1 MKTVY
6 VNTSTFDVS
15 MTEKEGYLPFKTDL
29 FNNFSDKDI
38 EAQFYVPEG
47 YKYEDPESGDTYTGE
62 YVCTKSRMVTA
73 QSLAQV
79 RDAANRSVKLMD
91 IVQNEVGQ
99 ALFTMQ
105 HYTNDVED
113 IMLALVE
120 LGDLVASLSSN
131 ES

>member
-62 YVCTKSRMVTA
+62 YVCTKRKMA
-73 QSLAQV
+73 
-79 RDAANRSVKLMD
+79 
-91 IVQNEVGQ
+91 
-99 ALFTMQ
+99 TMQ
-105 HYTNDVED
+105 NLAKIRDIANESIRTADMIQEDINTALYNVRQYSADVEN
-113 IMLALVE
+113 IMYALVE
-120 LGDLVASLSSN
+120 LIMELRLVT
-131 ES
+131 EED